1 MSDDS
6 KALAGRLPGHDAR
19 WIIATVLVV
28 AGLLWM
34 KTDGLER
41 RFDDLRADVVY
52 QMTQLRTDLRRI
64 DDRLR
69 AVELALGNV
78 ETRLRFVENRLDA
91 VENRLDAVEAGRRR
105 EQAGQA
111 GRRREHAAR
120 ARRQAASGR
129 GGGPAGGSGARRV
142 ASPLSHPVP
151 HTAYAN
157 RARMSPTV
165 RHETASMVRVGCR
178 VPTPGID
185 PQPARYPHAAYASRP
200 RMSSTVR
207 HAAYASR
214 PRMSSTVRHET
225 ASMVRVGFWVP
236 TLGIDPHPAR

>member
-6 KALAGRLPGHDAR
+6 KALAGWLPGHDAR

-91 VENRLDAVEAGRRR
+91 VEARLDAVEAKLDAV
-105 EQAGQA
+105 ENTL
-111 GRRREHAAR
+111 R
-120 ARRQAASGR
+120 AHDDRLRAVETAVVPA
-129 GGGPAGGSGARRV
+129 GPA
-142 ASPLSHPVP
+142 
-151 HTAYAN
+151 
-157 RARMSPTV
+157 
-165 RHETASMVRVGCR
+165 
-178 VPTPGID
+178 PG
-185 PQPARYPHAAYASRP
+185 
-200 RMSSTVR
+200 
-207 HAAYASR
+207 
-214 PRMSSTVRHET
+214 E
-225 ASMVRVGFWVP
+225 
-236 TLGIDPHPAR
+236 